1 MHRGACYCVSFA
13 APSQRQDN
21 IQLRKLF
28 DNRWTL
34 AAILA
39 GYFFAS
45 LPLQRRIWAA
55 LVADRPV
62 SGTLLLGLFVAAFG
76 ALALS
81 TYVTPTASEKVA
93 TLLSDWMPPR
103 RRIALALL
111 VACAAVV
118 PIVVAWG
125 VLDRFANSGDEYA
138 YLFQAEQFAKGHLW
152 AKAPP
157 LGDSFVPYRTW
168 IVGDKWLSQYPPG
181 WPLILA
187 TAIVAGIPAWC
198 VNAVLGAGSVASL
211 ASPLW
216 NFKDRAVL
224 FAGVALYLLTAF
236 YILNA
241 ASLFSH
247 TLSALLILLVC
258 LACLWYQRDRRVVAL
273 VTCGALLGLI
283 GLTRYFSLVL
293 LFPALAYWLF
303 VENRSGRLRVIV
315 VVILAALP
323 FLACLMA
330 YQYWVTGSP
339 LRDTYSL
346 ITADP
351 DDVTL
356 SLKPHAVIYG
366 AQLTLYRLAELSIW
380 ASPLLLPAYLLCF
393 WSKAK
398 GRSLAFYD
406 LIFPCF
412 ILGYVFFPDLGGNR
426 YGPRY
431 YFDAFPLMIV
441 TIVSSTS
448 ELALFAKGLNL
459 RALAMNA
466 IAISAVYLLSSL
478 PFAFKDYHAQVVRR
492 EEPYRLAAARQL
504 ENAIVV
510 IESPS
515 ARGLEGDDL
524 ARNDPD
530 LETPV
535 LYARS
540 EASISELRRRFP
552 NRSIWRYEREPGK
565 TADLKLVF
573 PAASAPSV
581 RPR

>member
-1 MHRGACYCVSFA
+1 
-13 APSQRQDN
+13 
-21 IQLRKLF
+21 
-28 DNRWTL
+28 
-34 AAILA
+34 
-39 GYFFAS
+39 
-45 LPLQRRIWAA
+45 
-55 LVADRPV
+55 VADRPV
-62 SGTLLLGLFVAAFG
+62 SGTLLLGLFVASFA

-81 TYVTPTASEKVA
+81 TCITPTASEKVA
-93 TLLSDWMPPR
+93 ALLSDWMLPGR
-103 RRIALALL
+103 RVALALL
-111 VACAAVV
+111 VASAALV
-118 PIVVAWG
+118 PTIVAWG
-125 VLDRFANSGDEYA
+125 VLDRFPNSGDEYA

-152 AKAPP
+152 AQAPP
-157 LGDSFVPYRTW
+157 LGDSFVAYRTW
-168 IVGDKWLSQYPPG
+168 IIGDKWLSQYPPG
-181 WPLILA
+181 WPLVLA
-187 TAIVAGIPAWC
+187 TAIIAGVPTWS
-198 VNAVLGAGSVASL
+198 VNAVLGAGGVASL
-211 ASPLW
+211 VSPLW
-216 NFKDRAVL
+216 HFKDRAIL
-224 FAGVALYLLTAF
+224 FAGAALYLLTAF

-241 ASLFSH
+241 ASFFSH

-258 LACLWYQRDRRVVAL
+258 LTCLWYQRDRRVVAL

-303 VENRSGRLRVIV
+303 VENRSGRLRMIV
-315 VVILAALP
+315 VMILAGLP

-380 ASPLLLPAYLLCF
+380 TSPLLLPAYLVCF
-393 WSKAK
+393 LSKAK
-398 GRSLAFYD
+398 SRSLAFYD

-441 TIVSSTS
+441 TIVSSKS
-448 ELALFAKGLNL
+448 QLASFAKGLNL
-459 RALAMNA
+459 RVLAMNA
-466 IAISAVYLLSSL
+466 IAISAVYLLTSL
-478 PFAFKDYHAQVVRR
+478 PFAFKDYHAQVVMR

-515 ARGLEGDDL
+515 GRGLEGDDL
-524 ARNDPD
+524 ARNEAD
-530 LETPV
+530 LEAPV

-540 EASISELRRRFP
+540 EASMSELRRRFP
-552 NRSIWRYEREPGK
+552 QRSIWRYEREQGK
-565 TADLKLVF
+565 SAELKLAF
-573 PAASAPSV
+573 PAASAPSAQ
-581 RPR
+581 PR

>member
-1 MHRGACYCVSFA
+1 VLLCFLCGTK
-13 APSQRQDN
+13 PRQDH
-21 IQLRKLF
+21 IQLGKLF

-39 GYFFAS
+39 GYFFAN
-45 LPLQRRIWAA
+45 LPLQRRIWAL

-81 TYVTPTASEKVA
+81 TYVTPTASEKIA
-93 TLLSDWMPPR
+93 TLLSDWMLPR

-111 VACAAVV
+111 VASAALV
-118 PIVVAWG
+118 PIIVACG
-125 VLDRFANSGDEYA
+125 VLDRFPNSGDEYA

-157 LGDSFVPYRTW
+157 LGDSFVAYRTW

-181 WPLILA
+181 WPLVLA
-187 TAIVAGIPAWC
+187 TAIVAGIPTWS
-198 VNAVLGAGSVASL
+198 VNAVLGAGGVASL
-211 ASPLW
+211 VSPLW
-216 NFKDRAVL
+216 HFKDRAVL
-224 FAGVALYLLTAF
+224 FAGAALYLLTAF

-315 VVILAALP
+315 VLILAALP

-366 AQLTLYRLAELSIW
+366 AQLTVYRLAELSVW
-380 ASPLLLPAYLLCF
+380 ASPLLLPAYLFCF

-398 GRSLAFYD
+398 SRSLAFYD

-448 ELALFAKGLNL
+448 QLALFAKGLNL
-459 RALAMNA
+459 RVLAINA

-492 EEPYRLAAARQL
+492 QEPYRLAAARQL

-540 EASISELRRRFP
+540 EASMSELRRRFP
-552 NRSIWRYEREPGK
+552 NRSIWLYEREPGK
-565 TADLKLVF
+565 SADLKLAF
-573 PAASAPSV
+573 PAASAPSAQ
-581 RPR
+581 PR

>member
-1 MHRGACYCVSFA
+1 M
-13 APSQRQDN
+13 
-21 IQLRKLF
+21 
-28 DNRWTL
+28 
-34 AAILA
+34 LA
-39 GYFFAS
+39 GYFVANV
-45 LPLQRRIWAA
+45 PLQRRLWAS

-62 SGTLLLGLFVAAFG
+62 SGTLLLGLFVASFA

-93 TLLSDWMPPR
+93 TLLSDWMLPR
-103 RRIALALL
+103 RRVTLVLL
-111 VACAAVV
+111 VASAALV
-118 PIVVAWG
+118 PTIVACG
-125 VLDRFANSGDEYA
+125 VLDRFPNSGDEYA

-168 IVGDKWLSQYPPG
+168 IIGDKWLSQYPPG
-181 WPLILA
+181 WPLVLA
-187 TAIVAGIPAWC
+187 TAILAGVPTWS

-211 ASPLW
+211 VSPLW
-216 NFKDRAVL
+216 HFKDHAIL
-224 FAGVALYLLTAF
+224 FAGAALYLLTAF

-258 LACLWYQRDRRVVAL
+258 LTCLWYQRDRRVVAL
-273 VTCGALLGLI
+273 ATCGALLGLL

-303 VENRSGRLRVIV
+303 VENRGGRLRMIV
-315 VVILAALP
+315 VMILAALP
-323 FLACLMA
+323 FLACLLA
-330 YQYWVTGSP
+330 YQYWVTGNP

-351 DDVTL
+351 DDVSL
-356 SLKPHAVIYG
+356 SLKAHAVIYG

-380 ASPLLLPAYLLCF
+380 TSPLLLPAYLFCF
-393 WSKAK
+393 LSKAK
-398 GRSLAFYD
+398 SRSLAFYD

-441 TIVSSTS
+441 TIVSSRS
-448 ELALFAKGLNL
+448 QLASLAQGLNL
-459 RALAMNA
+459 RVLAMNA
-466 IAISAVYLLSSL
+466 IAISAVYLLTSL
-478 PFAFKDYHAQVVRR
+478 PFAFKDYHAQVVMR
-492 EEPYRLAAARQL
+492 EEPYRLAAARRL

-515 ARGLEGDDL
+515 GRGLEGDDL
-524 ARNDPD
+524 ARNEAD
-530 LETPV
+530 LEAPV

-540 EASISELRRRFP
+540 EASMSELRRRFP
-552 NRSIWRYEREPGK
+552 QRSIWRYEREQGK
-565 TADLKLVF
+565 SADLKLAF

-581 RPR
+581 QPR

>member
-1 MHRGACYCVSFA
+1 
-13 APSQRQDN
+13 
-21 IQLRKLF
+21 L
-28 DNRWTL
+28 
-34 AAILA
+34 
-39 GYFFAS
+39 
-45 LPLQRRIWAA
+45 
-55 LVADRPV
+55 LVADKPV
-62 SGTLLLGLFVAAFG
+62 SGTLLLGLFAAAFA

-81 TYVTPTASEKVA
+81 TCITPTASEKVA
-93 TLLSDWMPPR
+93 SLLSDWMPPR
-103 RRIALALL
+103 RRVAVALL
-111 VACAAVV
+111 VACAALL
-118 PIVVAWG
+118 PTFVAWV
-125 VLDRFANSGDEYA
+125 VLDRFPNSGDEYA

-168 IVGDKWLSQYPPG
+168 ILGDKWLSQYPPG

-187 TAIVAGIPAWC
+187 TAIVAGIPTWS
-198 VNAVLGAGSVASL
+198 VNAVLGAGGVASL

-216 NFKDRAVL
+216 HFKDRAVL
-224 FAGVALYLLTAF
+224 FAGAALYLLTAF

-273 VTCGALLGLI
+273 VMCGVFLGLL

-303 VENRSGRLRVIV
+303 VENRSGRLRTLV
-315 VVILAALP
+315 VLILAALP
-323 FLACLMA
+323 FLACLLA
-330 YQYWVTGSP
+330 YQYWVTGNP

-351 DDVTL
+351 DDVAL
-356 SLKPHAVIYG
+356 SLKPHALIYG
-366 AQLTLYRLAELSIW
+366 AQLTPYRLAELSIW
-380 ASPLLLPAYLLCF
+380 ASPLLLPAYLCCF
-393 WSKAK
+393 WSKVK
-398 GRSLAFYD
+398 SRSLAFYD

-412 ILGYVFFPDLGGNR
+412 VLGYVFFPDLGGNR

-431 YFDAFPLMIV
+431 YFDAFPLMIA
-441 TIVSSTS
+441 TIASSTS
-448 ELALFAKGLNL
+448 QLAQFAKRVNL
-459 RALAMNA
+459 RVLAMNA

-492 EEPYRLAAARQL
+492 EEPYRLAAAHRL
-504 ENAIVV
+504 ANAIVV
-510 IESPS
+510 IASRS
-515 ARGLEGDDL
+515 GRGLEGDDL

-540 EASISELRRRFP
+540 GASISELRRRFP

-565 TADLKLVF
+565 SADLKLIF

-581 RPR
+581 QQR